1 MRTGARAARAVVLVA
16 ILALTCDSASAI
28 RPAGGRPSGTRGPT
42 TDADSGAPAAVG
54 SVDDAASTAEASS
67 EPQPEPVPAP
77 ASDAPVTSDAA
88 PKIAMPARY
97 EDAGFAEVGG
107 DAASL
112 RRTPLPGCALHV
124 FRHVSKAAGTTMR
137 FIFDKQVAMGEW
149 EFLPMC
155 HYGFREND
163 WRETVR
169 RFREAAVDPER
180 VASGRGPRI
189 IVEVRNEWGATEAF
203 ENVIMKDLRELREH
217 TAAVGCEVTS
227 SLLFREPEAQYRSF
241 HAYYIEK
248 LRVGTKPEEG
258 PERWGDSFAEWAAHQ
273 PDIQLRELL
282 GDRCT
287 PRLRDPPFDTRA
299 GEGSDGAV
307 VRVGPRPLPEMCK
320 ISLGD
325 RGRFERLVADVD
337 VVGVTD
343 RFDLFWLQLAD
354 VVGFQHLEYS
364 PSNARR
370 GVDENGGKKEDDA
383 RRAGAAAVAESAPN
397 DAWAYGIVR
406 AAQEERTRCEEGNV
420 AAKTGCD
427 ARRRLEAYAALE
439 KRRADGGRRIG
450 GEGPTSKFKFVD
462 AEPTRE
468 GHAPREAWV
477 RPDFYTGA
485 PICKGFW
492 SEYDALVKRE
502 DERYKCD
509 RGCSF
514 D

>member
-1 MRTGARAARAVVLVA
+1 MRTGARAARAVLLVA
-16 ILALTCDSASAI
+16 TLALTCESASAI
-28 RPAGGRPSGTRGPT
+28 RPAGWRPSGTHGPT
-42 TDADSGAPAAVG
+42 TDADSGSPAAVG

-67 EPQPEPVPAP
+67 EPQPEPIPAP
-77 ASDAPVTSDAA
+77 ASGTPVASDAA
-88 PKIAMPARY
+88 PEIAMPARY
-97 EDAGFAEVGG
+97 DDAGFAEVGG

-112 RRTPLPGCALHV
+112 RRTPLPGCAMHV

-155 HYGFREND
+155 HYGFREKD

-189 IVEVRNEWGATEAF
+189 LVEVRNEWGATDAF

-227 SLLFREPEAQYRSF
+227 SLLFREPESQYRSF
-241 HAYYIEK
+241 HAYYIAK
-248 LRVGTKPEEG
+248 LRVGTKVEEG

-287 PRLRDPPFDTRA
+287 PRLREPPFDARA
-299 GEGSDGAV
+299 GEGGDDAV
-307 VRVGPRPLPEMCK
+307 VRVGPRPLPETCK

-325 RGRFERLVADVD
+325 RSRFERLVADVD

-364 PSNARR
+364 PSNAGR
-370 GVDENGGKKEDDA
+370 GVDDDGGKNDDDA
-383 RRAGAAAVAESAPN
+383 RRAGAAAVTESAPN
-397 DAWAYGIVR
+397 DAWAYGVVR
-406 AAQEERTRCEEGNV
+406 AAQEERTRCEEGDV
-420 AAKTGCD
+420 AAGTGCD
-427 ARRRLEAYAALE
+427 ARRRLGAYAALE
-439 KRRADGGRRIG
+439 KRRADGTRRIG
-450 GEGPTSKFKFVD
+450 GEGPTSAYKLVD
-462 AEPTRE
+462 AEPTRK
-468 GHAPREAWV
+468 GHAPREVWV

-492 SEYDALVKRE
+492 SEYDALVRRE
-502 DERYKCD
+502 DERYACD